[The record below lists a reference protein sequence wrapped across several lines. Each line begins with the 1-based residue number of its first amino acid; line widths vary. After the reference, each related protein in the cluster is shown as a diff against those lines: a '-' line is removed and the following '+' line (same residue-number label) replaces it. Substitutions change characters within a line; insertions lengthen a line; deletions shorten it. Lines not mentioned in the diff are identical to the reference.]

1 MDDNYIKNLLKQTFD
16 SYKIIKGLKD
26 KPGDL
31 ITIKEEL
38 GKIQGLLQV
47 AMNKIVKSE
56 NVSDSVTEFLDA
68 ARSYLTDYSFYHE
81 IGAVSKLYSEDP
93 HRIKG
98 IRLAVLSALEKSSLI
113 PKISDLMQNL

>member
-1 MDDNYIKNLLKQTFD
+1 MDDNYIKNLQKRTLD

-56 NVSDSVTEFLDA
+56 NASDSVTEFLDA

-98 IRLAVLSALEKSSLI
+98 IRLAILSALEKSSLI

>member
-1 MDDNYIKNLLKQTFD
+1 MDDSYVKNLLEQTLD
-16 SYKIIKGLKD
+16 SYKTIKGLKD

-31 ITIKEEL
+31 VILKEQL

-47 AMNKIVKSE
+47 VINKIERSE
-56 NVSDSVTEFLDA
+56 NISDSITEFLDVS
-68 ARSYLTDYSFYHE
+68 RSYLTDYSFYHE
-81 IGAVSKLYSEDP
+81 IDAVSKLYSEDP

-113 PKISDLMQNL
+113 PKISDLMQKL